1 MEWLLSTQT
10 HGPAEVPDLYR
21 LRKDDAQEP
30 PTTLRGRLKFLGP
43 GLIISASIIGS
54 GELIATTTLG
64 AEVGFVL
71 LWMVILSTSVKVWAQ
86 IELAQWTILTGKPAH
101 DGYASIGPKV
111 KGLGWI
117 NWAWIVLE
125 LAKVLQR
132 GGIVGGTV
140 TALSIMVPVLGEPL
154 SRSSLVFWTI
164 VTVAAVILLLRSAK
178 YEVIERICLVAV
190 GMFTAIAVG
199 LALCVPFTEYAYS
212 VGDIA
217 SGLSLALPAGAI
229 GVAVAMFGITGVGS
243 DEITSYTYWCMEKGY
258 ARWTGPD
265 DGSEE
270 RARRARGWISVM
282 RTDAF
287 VSWIVSTVC
296 TMSFFV
302 LGASILHP
310 QGLVP
315 EGNDVILTLSNMYTD
330 MLGEWSRWVFLV
342 GAVAVLG
349 STLFAS
355 SASAPRQW
363 AHTLGLLGF
372 ADWKNPVKRTRLIR
386 IFTIVA
392 PTLWAVSYLVVQS
405 PVLMVQVGGVAAG
418 IFLLAVVI
426 AVWRL
431 RAKDV
436 PPEFK
441 RARVFNVALLI
452 SSVAIAALACY
463 TVLETFGI
471 EIN

>member
-1 MEWLLSTQT
+1 MSTQT
-10 HGPAEVPDLYR
+10 HGPAEVPDLYH
-21 LRKDDAQEP
+21 LRKDDVREP
-30 PTTLRGRLKFLGP
+30 PTTFRGRLRFLGP

-64 AEVGFVL
+64 AEVGFAL
-71 LWMVILSTSVKVWAQ
+71 LWMVILSTTVKVWVQ

-101 DGYASIGPKV
+101 DGYASIGPTV

-154 SRSSLVFWTI
+154 SRPSLVFWTI
-164 VTVAAVILLLRSAK
+164 VTVAAVILLLQSAK
-178 YEVIERICLVAV
+178 YEVMERICLVAV
-190 GMFTAIAVG
+190 GTFTAISVG
-199 LALCVPFTEYAYS
+199 LALCLPFTEYAYS
-212 VGDIA
+212 VGDVA

-229 GVAVAMFGITGVGS
+229 GIAVAMFGITGVGS

-287 VSWIVSTVC
+287 VSWCVSTVC

-315 EGNDVILTLSNMYTD
+315 EGNDVILTLSNMYTG

-355 SASAPRQW
+355 SGSAPRQW

-386 IFTIVA
+386 ILTVVA
-392 PTLWAVSYLVVQS
+392 PTVWAISYLLVQS
-405 PVLMVQVGGVAAG
+405 PVIMVQIGGVAAG

-441 RARVFNVALLI
+441 RARVFNVALAI
-452 SSVAIAALACY
+452 SSLAITALAFY